1 MNDEELEMLESDA
14 EWLDHLEKALRDR
27 LAAEA
32 AADMDAFIYGKG
44 F

>member
-14 EWLDHLEKALRDR
+14 GYQEWLDR
-27 LAAEA
+27 LSAEQS
-32 AADMDAFIYGKG
+32 ADMDAIMYGEG